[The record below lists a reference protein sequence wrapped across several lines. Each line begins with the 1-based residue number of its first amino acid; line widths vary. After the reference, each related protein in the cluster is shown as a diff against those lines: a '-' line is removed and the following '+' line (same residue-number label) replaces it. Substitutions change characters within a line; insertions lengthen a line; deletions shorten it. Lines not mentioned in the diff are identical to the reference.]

1 MDQSINAL
9 VAVTRRLQELSR
21 VLTELWRRRK
31 TPRWRCARPFGRVG
45 QRMHRAFGGMNGI
58 GDKTSRTQL
67 RIGQQIFG
75 AVHRHVGHIGLVQQ
89 LTPLRGGAR
98 FHDAAHLLVH
108 GVDVLCE
115 NGKDVLILG
124 VGAMSAIAL
133 QVASLLEARGI
144 RCTVIDPRWVV
155 PVRKSVLQLAS
166 EHRLMVTIED
176 GVVVGGIGTRVR
188 QDLRDAQIDT
198 ALTELGLPDEFLEHA
213 TRDQILERVGLT
225 AEAIAQR
232 IEAQVNG
239 QRIPHARDAG

>member
-1 MDQSINAL
+1 MWDLAIFQVVPGIEIAAPRDATRLREVLSE
-9 VAVTRRLQELSR
+9 AVTVEDRPTMIRFGKGSASASIDAIRR
-21 VLTELWRRRK
+21 TE
-31 TPRWRCARPFGRVG
+31 
-45 QRMHRAFGGMNGI
+45 
-58 GDKTSRTQL
+58 D
-67 RIGQQIFG
+67 
-75 AVHRHVGHIGLVQQ
+75 
-89 LTPLRGGAR
+89 
-98 FHDAAHLLVH
+98 

-124 VGAMSAIAL
+124 VGAMSATAL